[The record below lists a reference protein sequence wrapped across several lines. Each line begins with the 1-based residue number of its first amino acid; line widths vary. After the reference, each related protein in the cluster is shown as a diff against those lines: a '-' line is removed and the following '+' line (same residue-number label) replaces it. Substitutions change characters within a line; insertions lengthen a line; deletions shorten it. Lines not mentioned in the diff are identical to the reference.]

1 MNPSSPSLQ
10 NCLETNR
17 RLQRELE
24 QQRRAAEES
33 RQRLIDF
40 IATYSDLIWET
51 DAALRIVGTHLP
63 KDVTNASDQNELFL
77 GKTIAQIA
85 DASNAL
91 DPLFAAHL
99 EDLEARR
106 PFRNFVCSMPRPDG
120 GLMWIESNG
129 IPVFDK
135 NGEFQGYRGTTRD
148 VTARKEHEARI
159 AFMARHD
166 ALTGLP
172 NRVLFRERLDQALA
186 SATERD
192 CVAVLYL
199 DLDGFKTVNDTLGH
213 AAGDSLLRTVAGRL
227 RQCAWNSAT
236 VGRLGGDEFAI
247 VQHGLECP
255 EVEALLMARRILQ
268 IVAEPC
274 DIDGD
279 RAAVTVTIGIAFGSR
294 GESADRVLKNADI
307 ALCQAKRDQRG
318 TYLRFDPEMGRRF
331 DAKGLLEIE
340 LRSALANREFE
351 LAYQP
356 FHNAK
361 TSKITAFEALLRWRH
376 PRRGM
381 VLPDEFIPVA
391 EETGLIVPIGE
402 WVLREACAEA
412 RHWPSD
418 INIAVNL
425 SPVQFRSPK
434 LLAAVAEALAAS
446 GLPASRLELE
456 ITETALMQRDENTL
470 RTLESLR
477 ALGAAI
483 SLDDF
488 GTGYS
493 SFEYLRKFAFDKI
506 KIARPFIQELS
517 KAGSTTAVFH
527 AIASLGASLQLTTT
541 AEGVETPEQ
550 FAIVQAEG
558 CTEVQGYL
566 FSTPRPASEFP
577 LLRGSRDG
585 SRDGSREW
593 LDSMPLP
600 DASLQSLAIHVA
612 GNSYVFES
620 QTV

>member
-1 MNPSSPSLQ
+1 MNPSSSSLES
-10 NCLETNR
+10 CLERNR
-17 RLQRELE
+17 RLQRKLE
-24 QQRRAAEES
+24 KQRRAAEES

-40 IATYSDLIWET
+40 VATFSDLMWET
-51 DAALRIVGTHLP
+51 DADSRIVGTYLP
-63 KDVTNASDQNELFL
+63 NDVTSMSEQNELFL

-85 DASNAL
+85 DASNAS
-91 DPLFAAHL
+91 DPLFAVHL
-99 EDLEARR
+99 ENLDARR
-106 PFRNFVCSMPRPDG
+106 PFRHFVCAIECPDG
-120 GLMWIESNG
+120 GLIWLELNG
-129 IPVFDK
+129 IPVFDR

-172 NRVLFRERLDQALA
+172 DRVLFRERLDQALA

-192 CVAVLYL
+192 SAAVLYL

-213 AAGDSLLRTVAGRL
+213 AAGDSLLRTVAERL
-227 RQCAWNSAT
+227 RRCAWNSAT
-236 VGRLGGDEFAI
+236 VARLSGDEFAI
-247 VQHGLECP
+247 MQYDLECP

-268 IVAEPC
+268 VVAEPC
-274 DIDGD
+274 DIDGE
-279 RAAVTVTIGIAFGSR
+279 RAAVTVTIGLAFGSR
-294 GESADRVLKNADI
+294 GDSADQVLKNADL
-307 ALCQAKRDQRG
+307 ALCQAKRDRRG

-331 DAKGLLEIE
+331 DAKGLLESE
-340 LRSALANREFE
+340 LRSALAKHEFE
-351 LAYQP
+351 LVYQP

-376 PRRGM
+376 PRLGM
-381 VLPDEFIPVA
+381 VLPDEFIPLA
-391 EETGLIVPIGE
+391 EETGLIVSIGQ

-412 RHWPSD
+412 KYWPSD
-418 INIAVNL
+418 INVAVNL

-434 LLAAVAEALAAS
+434 LSAMVADALAAS

-456 ITETALMQRDENTL
+456 ITETALMQRDEKTL
-470 RTLESLR
+470 RTLESLH

-506 KIARPFIQELS
+506 KIARPFIQELTQ
-517 KAGSTTAVFH
+517 AGNTTAVFH
-527 AIASLGASLQLTTT
+527 AIASLGASLRLATT

-577 LLRGSRDG
+577 MLRGSRDG
-585 SRDGSREW
+585 SREW
-593 LDSMPLP
+593 MESMPLP
-600 DASLQSLAIHVA
+600 DSSLQSLAIHVA